1 MRSRQSFRITCGRR
15 SGYLSGNVAK
25 EYFGTILSGHGVL
38 VPVTLAVG
46 RSTVFYVSFV
56 WIEGFFFEILRRD
69 LFSLWMSSLEYSR
82 MVGHETNP
90 MKRIYFEGT

>member
-38 VPVTLAVG
+38 VPV
-46 RSTVFYVSFV
+46 RSDLDITVFICFFHPHLFGLFFLKFSEEICFRS
-56 WIEGFFFEILRRD
+56 GFQDENPT
-69 LFSLWMSSLEYSR
+69 SYLWNTLEWL
-82 MVGHETNP
+82 V
-90 MKRIYFEGT
+90 MKQIP